1 VKERMETETMSM
13 ERESVVELKG
23 VTASTDERYEIGLAE
38 VTLLLAKGDA
48 AVVVVPRT
56 GLSTPLTDLCCGLEV
71 PEAGTLR
78 FLGRSWGERSNDQ
91 VVRERG
97 RIGRIWPAP
106 AWVGN
111 LDIDENILLSQQH
124 HTRRSITELREEAL
138 ALARTFGLEDLP
150 NTRPAWTP
158 EAIRR
163 KAQWV
168 RALMGTPA
176 LLLLEYP
183 DDTVNEI
190 DHTRLV
196 ETVARAR
203 TRGTAVIWIT
213 ARRDLDL
220 TDRSGAVYRTEL
232 TGPNLTWG
240 PKENTILEATK
251 EKSCE

>member
-1 VKERMETETMSM
+1 MKERMEAETMSM
-13 ERESVVELKG
+13 ERESVIELTD
-23 VTASTDERYEIGLAE
+23 VTISAGERYEIGLDDA
-38 VTLLLAKGDA
+38 TLFLAKGEA

-56 GLSTPLTDLCCGLEV
+56 GLSTPLADLCCGLEL
-71 PEAGTLR
+71 PDAGTVR
-78 FLGRSWGERSNDQ
+78 FLGRSWDERSNDQ
-91 VVRERG
+91 VVRDRG
-97 RIGRIWPAP
+97 RIGRIWPDP

-124 HTRRSITELREEAL
+124 HTRRSEAELREEAL
-138 ALARTFGLEDLP
+138 ILARSFGLDDLP
-150 NTRPAWTP
+150 HTRPAWTP

-176 LLLLEYP
+176 LLLLDYP

-196 ETVARAR
+196 ETVEGAR
-203 TRGTAVIWIT
+203 TRGTSVIWIT

-220 TDRSGAVYRTEL
+220 TDQSGAVHQAEL
-232 TGPNLTWG
+232 TGSNLTWR
-240 PKENTILEATK
+240 PEENTILETTK

>member
-1 VKERMETETMSM
+1 VKERMETETMPM
-13 ERESVVELKG
+13 GRDRVVELTG
-23 VTASTDERYEIGLAE
+23 VTAPAGERYAIGLADA
-38 VTLLLAKGDA
+38 TLLLAKGEA

-56 GLSTPLTDLCCGLEV
+56 GLSTPLADLCCGLEG

-78 FLGRSWGERSNDQ
+78 FLGRSWDERSNDQ
-91 VVRERG
+91 VVRDRG
-97 RIGRIWPAP
+97 RIGRIWPDP

-111 LDIDENILLSQQH
+111 LDVDENILLSQQH
-124 HTRRSITELREEAL
+124 HTRRAKTELREEAL
-138 ALARTFGLEDLP
+138 TLARAFGLDDLP
-150 NTRPAWTP
+150 HTRPAWTP

-168 RALMGTPA
+168 RALMGMPA

-183 DDTVNEI
+183 DDAVNEI

-196 ETVARAR
+196 ETVERAR
-203 TRGTAVIWIT
+203 KRGTAVIWMT

-220 TDRSGAVYRTEL
+220 ADRTGAVHQTEL

-240 PKENTILEATK
+240 PKQNTILEATK